1 MIIHTLHHM
10 HYSIYRIFIRMKNVI
25 GFSMQTEYEMKIAV
39 RKKSHTLDAE
49 KKTVA
54 QSVFPWYGHNK

>member
-1 MIIHTLHHM
+1 M

>member
-49 KKTVA
+49 KKNSRTISLPMV
-54 QSVFPWYGHNK
+54 WT